1 MQLVIPSRA
10 DSEESPSR
18 LRRGSLPLAPL
29 GVGMRMNKTFFIE
42 TWGCQMNDL
51 DSQRLS
57 GSLKLRGYRRVD
69 DERQAALILL
79 NTCSIR
85 EKAENKVY
93 SRLGELREL
102 KNGRHVQIGVCG
114 CVAQQEGERI
124 LSRAP
129 WVDFVMGPGN
139 VGHLDEVLAG
149 GKTIAV
155 DFPEDRRYDYLTVD
169 RPSATKA
176 QVTIIEGCNKNC
188 TFCIVPTTRGREVSR
203 SFDDVLAEVRAAV
216 DTGRVE
222 IELLGQTVNAYR
234 CPATGRDFGALLEA
248 VAAIDGVRRLRFMT
262 SHPAEVNDSMIAAM
276 RDHQNISRYLH
287 LPVQSGSSRILRRM
301 KRLYTREKYLETIQR
316 IRQAIPQIHFST
328 DIIVGFP
335 GETEED
341 FQQSLSL
348 MEEVRYGSLFAF
360 KYSPRPGTPAP
371 KIGPPVDDDVATERL
386 TRLFALHERI
396 QQERLQSYQGRI
408 LDVLVEGPSKHDP
421 SMLSGRTDDNWVVNF
436 VADPATPLGSMLGVR
451 IDQAQHHTLRGEA
464 T

>member
-1 MQLVIPSRA
+1 M
-10 DSEESPSR
+10 
-18 LRRGSLPLAPL
+18 
-29 GVGMRMNKTFFIE
+29 KTFFIE

-57 GSLKLRGYRRVD
+57 GGLKLRGWRRVD
-69 DERQAALILL
+69 DERQANLILL

-85 EKAENKVY
+85 EKAENKVF

-102 KNGRHVQIGVCG
+102 KLERHLQIGVCG

-139 VGHLDEVLAG
+139 VGRLDEVLAG
-149 GKTIAV
+149 GKAIAI
-155 DFPEDRRYDYLTVD
+155 DFPEDRHYDYLTID

-203 SFDDVLAEVRAAV
+203 PFDDVLAEVRAAV
-216 DTGRVE
+216 ESGRVE

-234 CPATGRDFGALLEA
+234 CPASGRDFGALLSA
-248 VAAIDGVRRLRFMT
+248 VAEIDGVRRLRFMT

-276 RDHQNISRYLH
+276 RDHPNISRYLH
-287 LPVQSGSSRILRRM
+287 LPVQSGSSKILRRM
-301 KRLYTREKYLETIQR
+301 KRLYTREKYLETIAR
-316 IRQAIPQIHFST
+316 LRAAIPQMHFST

-335 GETEED
+335 GESEED
-341 FQQSLSL
+341 FQESLSL
-348 MEEVRYGSLFAF
+348 IEEVRYGSLFAF
-360 KYSPRPGTPAP
+360 KYSPRPGTPAL
-371 KIGPPVDDDVATERL
+371 KIGEPVGDAIATGRL

-396 QQERLQSYQGRI
+396 KHERLDSYRGRV
-408 LDVLVEGPSKHDP
+408 LPVLVEGPSKHDP

-436 VADPATPLGSMLGVR
+436 VADLSTPLGSMLGVR
-451 IDQAQHHTLRGEA
+451 IDDALHHTLRGEA
-464 T
+464 VA